1 MTRSA
6 ATQIAGYLTT
16 GFYRDMGYAAP
27 PFDRQA
33 GDGLTVWMDLSDRA
47 DRGIVR
53 LALDAWSTVTGLR
66 FALDGR
72 AGDHDLRFTDAGR
85 GAYSYSTHA
94 RDGERL
100 SAVVNMGQDWL
111 DAYGGGAVSYY
122 TQSWIHEIG
131 HALGLGHAGPYDS
144 QASWGDQRFG
154 LDSWQMSVMSY
165 FSPAENPNVSASRG
179 YVLTPMPADIIA
191 IQDLYGAPDDRGADV
206 YGFGGTAGG
215 IYARFGEM
223 LDRGQ
228 MSVPILLTIW
238 DGGGRDMLNLSRDS
252 HDQRI
257 DLRPGAF
264 SDVLGWKGTL
274 GIAYGTAIE
283 DARGGRGADWVI
295 GNGTAN
301 RIWGHQGD
309 DQLRGGRM
317 DAREGL
323 KFLESQI
330 ADREKALREVEA
342 RRAAFEASNIGL
354 VGGGAGSPA
363 QRVDAMR
370 SEINQIDSQLVA
382 AQASLAAANGQLAQ
396 TPATIN
402 VPGAPATGAG
412 VARQQLAGAQ
422 NELSQMRARG
432 LTDAH
437 PDVIAIKSQIAAL
450 KAQADREGTGGGGG
464 NAQNPAYASLAAMR
478 AERQATVSALTAR
491 KAQLTGDIAKI
502 TSQQI
507 QNPGVAAEY
516 DRINGEYTALKAQYD
531 KLLAQREQVRLR
543 GQVQTET
550 DAIKVEL
557 LDPPSKPTSPSAPNR
572 PLFLTA
578 VLLAGIAG
586 GIGVAFGLAQV
597 RTSYPT
603 AARLERASGLPVI
616 GSITEVV
623 TPDRHVE
630 RRKRLVWLASGAGAL
645 VALYALLL
653 VAEFV
658 QRGLVA

>member
-1 MTRSA
+1 MNSLYDEFRVALHSVWTRRWLVLAVAWGICILGWLAIASIPNRYDSRARLLVDVNQILPDDTPGGLGAQQQVDQIRATLTSA
-6 ATQIAGYLTT
+6 RNMEKVAVTT
-16 GFYRDMGYAAP
+16 GLLPAA
-27 PFDRQA
+27 A
-33 GDGLTVWMDLSDRA
+33 GEREKAGAVAMLQQNIKVVPQQDNIFEITSSIGVGSLSDA
-47 DRGIVR
+47 DNAK
-53 LALDAWSTVTGLR
+53 LASGV
-66 FALDGR
+66 
-72 AGDHDLRFTDAGR
+72 
-85 GAYSYSTHA
+85 
-94 RDGERL
+94 
-100 SAVVNMGQDWL
+100 
-111 DAYGGGAVSYY
+111 
-122 TQSWIHEIG
+122 
-131 HALGLGHAGPYDS
+131 
-144 QASWGDQRFG
+144 
-154 LDSWQMSVMSY
+154 LDSLITV
-165 FSPAENPNVSASRG
+165 FR
-179 YVLTPMPADIIA
+179 
-191 IQDLYGAPDDRGADV
+191 
-206 YGFGGTAGG
+206 
-215 IYARFGEM
+215 
-223 LDRGQ
+223 
-228 MSVPILLTIW
+228 
-238 DGGGRDMLNLSRDS
+238 
-252 HDQRI
+252 
-257 DLRPGAF
+257 
-264 SDVLGWKGTL
+264 
-274 GIAYGTAIE
+274 
-283 DARGGRGADWVI
+283 
-295 GNGTAN
+295 
-301 RIWGHQGD
+301 D
-309 DQLRGGRM
+309 DQLRGGRI

-323 KFLESQI
+323 KFLDAQI

-370 SEINQIDSQLVA
+370 AEINQIDSQLVA
-382 AQASLAAANGQLAQ
+382 AQAALAAANGQLAQ

-422 NELSQMRARG
+422 NELAQMRAKG

-437 PDVIAIKSQIAAL
+437 PDVIAVKSQIAAL
-450 KAQADREGTGGGGG
+450 KAQAERDGNGGGGG

-478 AERQATVSALTAR
+478 AERQATVSALGAR
-491 KAQLTGDIAKI
+491 KAQLTGDIARI

-557 LDPPSKPTSPSAPNR
+557 LDPPSKPTTPSAPNR

-586 GIGVAFGLAQV
+586 GIGAAFGLAQI

-623 TPDRHVE
+623 TPERQVE
-630 RRKRLVWLASGAGAL
+630 RKKRLVWLASGAGAL